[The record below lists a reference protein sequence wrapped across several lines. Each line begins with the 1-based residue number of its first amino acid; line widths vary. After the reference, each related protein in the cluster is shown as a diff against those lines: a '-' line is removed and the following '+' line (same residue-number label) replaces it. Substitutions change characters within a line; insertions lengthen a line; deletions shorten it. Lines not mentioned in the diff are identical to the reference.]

1 MYQRQRQQA
10 HVTKFNGRGYT
21 LIELLVAMA
30 AGLFLLSGVAMSY
43 TAIKSTVVASKELSH
58 AQEVIR
64 YTSQVMTRSIKQTH
78 QKPELE
84 NNKAALRVYQK
95 ALQLACDGSVPIAD
109 YSELYTLSNGYLTC
123 DIGSG
128 PIQLLRG
135 LEALS
140 FDEDGILISII
151 VKPTNMPKQLENGA
165 LNDNG
170 IQIDIAANR
179 LVLDKAVFTNP

>member
-1 MYQRQRQQA
+1 MYQRQLRQALAINLQ
-10 HVTKFNGRGYT
+10 GRGYT

-64 YTSQVMTRSIKQTH
+64 YTSQVMTRSIKQTY

-84 NNKAALRVYQK
+84 NNKAALRVHQK
-95 ALQLACDGSVPIAD
+95 ALQLACDGSVPTVD
-109 YSELYTLSNGYLTC
+109 YSELFTLSNGYLTC

-128 PIQLLRG
+128 PVQLLRG
-135 LEALS
+135 VEALS

-151 VKPTNMPKQLENGA
+151 VKPVDMPKQFENGV

-170 IQIDIAANR
+170 VQIDIAANR

>member
-1 MYQRQRQQA
+1 MYQPQRQQA
-10 HVTKFNGRGYT
+10 LVTKFKGCGYT

-84 NNKAALRVYQK
+84 NNKAALRVHQK
-95 ALQLACDGSVPIAD
+95 ALQLACDGSVPVAD

-123 DIGSG
+123 DIGDG
-128 PIQLLRG
+128 PVQLLRG
-135 LEALS
+135 VEVLS

-151 VKPTNMPKQLENGA
+151 VKPTDMPKQFE
-165 LNDNG
+165 NG